1 MDNFN
6 IEQRKGYAFKFDLSL
21 YLDFSQYE
29 LKEKLKLFKD
39 PMLDEEDDDKIKMPY
54 IIDWILEIDQSST
67 FKERCRTAS
76 RRKKKR
82 KSA

>member
-1 MDNFN
+1 
-6 IEQRKGYAFKFDLSL
+6 
-21 YLDFSQYE
+21 
-29 LKEKLKLFKD
+29 
-39 PMLDEEDDDKIKMPY
+39 MLDEEDDDKIKMPY

-67 FKERCRTAS
+67 FKERCHTAS